1 MFKKLFF
8 LEKEKSYF
16 FFYLEK
22 DFYYLVSFKN
32 TEFAFTRTKGE
43 AESLVSQMNNITDWK
58 PFKSIT
64 DMYESNLTE
73 YKKVLP
79 IIKKYAVKV
88 RKNGNYRNEWKETG
102 ILKYRVNFGQIVNA
116 QEELA
121 PGVALRKQN
130 GDYCVD
136 LIIAAQKFKEF
147 SSEDKA
153 RKFVAKTQAWI
164 PWHEEKVLSI
174 IDKDREVQNY
184 LKKLEWE
191 IVNEL
196 PITKPSPDM
205 ISDFLFKNF
214 GEEDQEKKAVYKET
228 IRRLDGMVGLK
239 QIKDYVQNLFKM
251 ISAEQKLLALNIG
264 VSNPEMHALF
274 VGPAGTGKTEVARM
288 YGDILW
294 SLNKIP
300 ERKIIEVSKEDLVSP
315 YIGETEIK
323 TKEIIERAKGGVLF
337 VDEAY
342 MLANNGGG
350 DQGKDYGKLA
360 LEIIMRAMENE
371 RGNLVVVFAGYEKDI
386 EKLLEVNEGLRS
398 RFSKKFRFE
407 DYSTDELV
415 KIAHKMINTEGF
427 ESDDVDKELQNVI
440 SSQHKNGQMSGN
452 ARSIRKMI
460 AEIVSNHKLRIVENN
475 GNFYKIHS
483 EDVRMVN
490 KRKDTRSQET
500 IKKMQEKAIAK
511 LDSLIGLNQLKKE
524 IKTWSNYIKVEKKRE
539 EMNLSSNKISL
550 HMTFKGSPGTGKTTV
565 ARIMGDILQSN
576 GLLSRGHFKEVTRS
590 DLVAEYM
597 GQTSIKV
604 KKLIKEMEGGVLFID
619 EAYSLVQGE
628 NDVYGKEAV
637 DTLIAEMEN
646 KRDDLVVIL
655 AGYSNEIEG
664 LLESNPGFNSRISN
678 HFVFQD
684 YSANEL
690 VELLK
695 MNLTAQNLVLTST
708 AEAKIIRYIFE
719 QKQSNNVDGNGRWV
733 RNVVDKLKK
742 NQANRLAESN
752 EFTEKSIMTIEAA
765 DIL

>member
-1 MFKKLFF
+1 LFKKLFF

-16 FFYLEK
+16 SIDKEK

-32 TEFAFTRTKGE
+32 TEFAFTRTKEE
-43 AESLVSQMNNITDWK
+43 AESLVAQMNNITDWK
-58 PFKSIT
+58 PFKSII
-64 DMYESNLTE
+64 DMYETDLSE

-79 IIKKYAVKV
+79 TIQKYAVKV
-88 RKNGNYRNEWKETG
+88 RRNGNYRNEWKETG
-102 ILKYRVNFGQIVNA
+102 VLKYRVNFGQMVTA

-121 PGVALRKQN
+121 PGVAMRKQG

-147 SSEDKA
+147 NTEDQA
-153 RKFVAKTQAWI
+153 RKFIAKTQAWI

-174 IDKDREVQNY
+174 IEKDREVQTY
-184 LKKLEWE
+184 LKNLEWE
-191 IVNEL
+191 LINGSE
-196 PITKPSPDM
+196 ITKPSPDM

-214 GEEDQEKKAVYKET
+214 GEDDQEKKAIYKET
-228 IRRLDGMVGLK
+228 IKRLDKMVGLK

-251 ISAEQKLLALNIG
+251 ISAEQKLQALNIG

-323 TKEIIERAKGGVLF
+323 TKEVIERAKGGILF

-342 MLANNGGG
+342 MLAGNGG
-350 DQGKDYGKLA
+350 DQGKDYGKIA

-386 EKLLEVNEGLRS
+386 EKLMEVNEGLRS
-398 RFSKKFRFE
+398 RFSKTFRFE

-415 KIAHKMINTEGF
+415 KIAHKMINAEGF
-427 ESDDVDKELQNVI
+427 ESDDVDKELQTVI

-452 ARSIRKMI
+452 ARNVRKMI

-475 GNFYKIHS
+475 GNFYKIHP

-490 KRKDTRSQET
+490 KKKETRSQET
-500 IKKMQEKAIAK
+500 IKKMQESAIAK

-604 KKLIKEMEGGVLFID
+604 KKLMKEMEGGVLFID

-655 AGYSNEIEG
+655 AGYSNEIEE
-664 LLESNPGFNSRISN
+664 LLESNPGFKSRISN
-678 HFVFQD
+678 NFEFQD

-690 VELLK
+690 VDLLK
-695 MNLTAQNLVLTST
+695 MNITAQNLILTSE
-708 AEAKIIRYIFE
+708 AESKITHYIFE
-719 QKQSNNVDGNGRWV
+719 EKQKNNVDGNGRWV

-765 DIL
+765 DAL